1 MVARL
6 ALVFLLFNVCVLVRK
21 KAIKCGFLYT
31 EVVCSIAAA
40 GPSIDSIAETL
51 ALYSLS
57 E

>member
-6 ALVFLLFNVCVLVRK
+6 ALVFLLFNVCVLDRK
-21 KAIKCGFLYT
+21 KTIKCGFLYT
-31 EVVCSIAAA
+31 EVACSIAAA

-51 ALYSLS
+51 VLLF